1 MATPKDPA
9 LERRKV
15 RLALRTF
22 RRKAGLNQP
31 DVAEALS
38 WSPSK
43 VIRIEGGSVGV
54 SVTDLRAL
62 LDLYDVT
69 DAEVRQDLEKST
81 RDSRRPPWW
90 SPYRDVVD
98 PQFAIYLG
106 FEGTAD
112 ALFAYDP
119 TFIPG
124 LLQTE
129 DYTRALLETRNSSE
143 RLDAVVGLR
152 GERQERLLRG
162 DEKPELNFLV
172 DEAALRRWVGGPAVM
187 RSQLQYLKAAA
198 EYPHVTLGIV
208 PFTAGAH
215 PVLRSGSIALT
226 FTDGDD
232 VLFTETASGAL
243 TTRNDQSLV
252 DDYLTDFDNSR
263 SGALFG
269 HRMTAFIDDIIKH
282 YPNGHAETSAGPP
295 DSPS

>member
-22 RRKAGLNQP
+22 RKKAGLNQP
-31 DVAEALS
+31 YVAEALS

-62 LDLYDVT
+62 LDLYGID
-69 DAEVRQDLEKST
+69 DAKIREDLEEST
-81 RDSRRPPWW
+81 RGSRRPPWW
-90 SPYRDVVD
+90 SPYRDIVD

-106 FEGTAD
+106 LEGTAD
-112 ALFAYDP
+112 ALYAYHP

-129 DYTRALLETRNSSE
+129 DYTRALLEKRNSPE
-143 RLDAVVGLR
+143 RLDAIVGLR
-152 GERQERLLRG
+152 GERQDRLLRG
-162 DEKPELNFLV
+162 DEKPDLNFLV

-187 RSQLQYLKAAA
+187 RAQLQHLKSAA
-198 EYPHVTLGIV
+198 EHSHVTLDVV
-208 PFTAGAH
+208 PFSVGAH
-215 PVLRSGSIALT
+215 AVLRSGSIALT
-226 FTDGDD
+226 FTDDDD
-232 VLFTETASGAL
+232 VLFTETASGGL
-243 TTRNDQSLV
+243 TTRNDQSAV
-252 DDYLTDFDNSR
+252 DDYLTDFQNSR
-263 SGALFG
+263 ARAL
-269 HRMTAFIDDIIKH
+269 HEDRMTAFVDEIITQ
-282 YPNGHAETSAGPP
+282 YPNGLAEPSAGLP

>member
-22 RRKAGLNQP
+22 RKKVGLNQP
-31 DVAEALS
+31 DVADALS

-62 LDLYDVT
+62 LDLYQVD
-69 DAEVRQDLEKST
+69 DAKIRQELEDST
-81 RDSRRPPWW
+81 RGSRRPPWW
-90 SPYRDVVD
+90 SPYKEVVD

-106 FEGTAD
+106 FESTAD
-112 ALFAYDP
+112 ALYAYHP
-119 TFIPG
+119 TYIPG

-129 DYTRALLETRNSSE
+129 DYTRALLEKRYSPE

-162 DEKPELNFLV
+162 DDKPELKFLV
-172 DEAALRRWVGGPAVM
+172 DEAALRRWIGGPAVM
-187 RSQLQYLKAAA
+187 RDQLQHVKSVAGQ
-198 EYPHVTLGIV
+198 PHVTLGVV
-208 PFTAGAH
+208 PFAIGAH

-226 FTDGDD
+226 FTDDDD
-232 VLFTETASGAL
+232 VLFAETSSGAL
-243 TTRNDQSLV
+243 TTRNDQSVV

-263 SGALFG
+263 AEALFG
-269 HRMTAFIDDIIKH
+269 DRMTTFIDEIIAQ
-282 YPNGHAETSAGPP
+282 YPNGHAETSAGLS
-295 DSPS
+295 DTPS

>member
-15 RLALRTF
+15 RLALRLF
-22 RRKAGLNQP
+22 RKKAGYNQP
-31 DVAEALS
+31 SVAEALS

-62 LDLYDVT
+62 LDLYNVT
-69 DAEVRQDLEKST
+69 DAETRHELEEST
-81 RDSRRPPWW
+81 RGSRRPPWW

-106 FEGTAD
+106 FESTAD
-112 ALFAYDP
+112 ALFAYHP
-119 TFIPG
+119 TLIPG

-129 DYTRALLETRNSSE
+129 DYTRALLESRNSPE
-143 RLDAVVGLR
+143 RLDAIVGLR

-172 DEAALRRWVGGPAVM
+172 DEASLRRWVGGPAVM
-187 RSQLQYLKAAA
+187 RAQLRYLKAVA
-198 EYPHVTLGIV
+198 EYPHVTLGVV
-208 PFTAGAH
+208 PFTIGVH

-226 FTDGDD
+226 FTDDDD
-232 VLFTETASGAL
+232 VLFAETAGGAL
-243 TTRNDQSLV
+243 TTRNDQSVV
-252 DDYLTDFDNSR
+252 DDYLTDFQNSR
-263 SGALFG
+263 TGALFG
-269 HRMTAFIDDIIKH
+269 HLMTAFIDEIIAQ
-282 YPNGHAETSAGPP
+282 YPNGLAETSAGLP